1 MPRSTNAPASRRR
14 KKKKLKR
21 AKGFYNARGR
31 LQKLA
36 TFTLLKALYYA
47 YRDRLQKKREFR
59 SLWITRIG
67 AASQAHELSY
77 SRFISGLKKAGV
89 ALDRKVLADLAVND
103 KDAFARLID
112 MAKKSL
118 QPQTK

>member
-21 AKGFYNARGR
+21 ASGFYNSRGR
-31 LQKLA
+31 LHKLA

-47 YRDRLQKKREFR
+47 YRDRLQRKREFR

-67 AASQAHELSY
+67 AATRLQDMTY
-77 SRFISGLKKAGV
+77 SRFMDGLRKAGV
-89 ALDRKVLADLAVND
+89 GLNRKVLADLAVND
-103 KDAFARLID
+103 KDAFSQLVET
-112 MAKKSL
+112 AKKAL
-118 QPQTK
+118 